1 MSVSYLAL
9 LKSNFIYIIYWS
21 LRVTVDFLYN
31 LTINSRISSMYLL
44 ALWIP
49 NSIFLGVMLVLSE
62 VRFRKLMSRRWESKV
77 PNLGF
82 FKKAITQNYLFIFFF
97 FTELKSCYFLMI
109 SAIFASIFAIWQCI
123 SNRVIKKN
131 HNDFKTCVRAQKI
144 SQLNMPFKKYATVTW
159 WNELGHCIHAR
170 NLRKRRLGWEQQY
183 GY

>member
-1 MSVSYLAL
+1 MLPIRNVMSVSYLAL

-31 LTINSRISSMYLL
+31 LTINSQISSMYLL

-97 FTELKSCYFLMI
+97 LRNWNL
-109 SAIFASIFAIWQCI
+109 AIF
-123 SNRVIKKN
+123 
-131 HNDFKTCVRAQKI
+131 
-144 SQLNMPFKKYATVTW
+144 W
-159 WNELGHCIHAR
+159 WY
-170 NLRKRRLGWEQQY
+170 QQFLLQFLLY
-183 GY
+183 DNAFQTE